1 MKKLFIILA
10 FLFVSVGLMAQDKV
24 ISGYGVSGFTLGYST
39 TAQKLAIRHT
49 AAFSYVFQVN
59 ASSPYHYAYTVLT
72 LDLGGAPANNTSTAY
87 FQGSVDGTNY
97 TNIDTISYGGSG
109 TSEAKTNSITSAPL
123 SWKYLRF
130 YITPSDTI
138 WVASININVLPTGK

>member
-24 ISGYGVSGFTLGYST
+24 ISGYGVSGFTLPYST

-49 AAFSYVFQVN
+49 AAWNYVFQLNV
-59 ASSPYHYAYTVLT
+59 SSPYQYAYTINT

-87 FQGSVDGTNY
+87 FQGSVDGVNY
-97 TNIDTISYGGSG
+97 TNIDTISYGGSSTG
-109 TSEAKTNSITSAPL
+109 EAKTNSITSSPL

-130 YITPSDTI
+130 NVTPSDTI
-138 WVASININVLPTGK
+138 WVCSVNINILPVSK